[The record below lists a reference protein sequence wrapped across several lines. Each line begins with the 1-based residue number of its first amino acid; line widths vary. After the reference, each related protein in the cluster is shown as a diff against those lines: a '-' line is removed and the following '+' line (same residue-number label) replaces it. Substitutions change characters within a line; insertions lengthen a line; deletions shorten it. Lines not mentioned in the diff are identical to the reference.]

1 MSPRSFKRC
10 FALSIVDGV
19 VSSQRQS
26 TLRQVVVMALVCV
39 MVARNRVWVRRI
51 NEMSMCSSATVL
63 WV

>member
-10 FALSIVDGV
+10 FAASIVDGV

>member
-1 MSPRSFKRC
+1 MSPRSFKSS

>member
-1 MSPRSFKRC
+1 MSPRSFKSS
-10 FALSIVDGV
+10 FAASIVDGV

>member
-1 MSPRSFKRC
+1 MSPRSFKSS
-10 FALSIVDGV
+10 FAASIVDGV

-26 TLRQVVVMALVCV
+26 TLRQGVVMALVCV
-39 MVARNRVWVRRI
+39 MVARNRGWVRRI